1 MRPCCSPSLAMYFFH
16 KEGIPF
22 VWCLFSSIKQ
32 CISFC
37 AYVFQEHVLLWMKPA
52 TTSLAGGILADLTRG
67 KAELLAENALVRQPL
82 IVLRRQ
88 IKRPVSKKTD
98 RFLLV
103 SPFKNGPD
111 VETGDL
117 PGSRRR
123 RFSAGTVSSSAC
135 SGSTNPRHLRENRG
149 FRLRPLR

>member
-1 MRPCCSPSLAMYFFH
+1 MVPVEGLCPSRTYFP
-16 KEGIPF
+16 EEEVPF
-22 VWCLFSSIKQ
+22 VLSVFLLIKQ
-32 CISFC
+32 RVRLSLQ
-37 AYVFQEHVLLWMKPA
+37 ALQERVLRWLKPPPA
-52 TTSLAGGILADLTRG
+52 SLVLGTFADLTRG